1 MNFGRA
7 TAARRRIGVRCLALP
22 LLLLGGVPLLVSA
35 QEKGATT
42 VASTVPSPRVAGTIE
57 LAAGD
62 AMIESSDGKARLPK
76 VGDTLSEGET
86 IVTFPQG
93 ELHVHMEDGA
103 YLSVRENTRL
113 KIAAYVA
120 EGGKNDTSVLELVR
134 GSLRSVTGWIGKFNR
149 SAYQIKTPTAT
160 IGVRGTDHEPT
171 VIAAGDPRGE
181 AGTYD
186 KVNEGRTV
194 LQTGPH
200 AVEVGANQAA
210 FQASSGAARPRVLPS
225 VPAFFKPTPNEQR
238 FVARSREVRETLDTR
253 RIDRRE
259 AVRRGPDGRRE
270 PPSKAAPAS
279 TRSGAPSHSVGPGAA
294 ATREPSPSLHG
305 SKAAP
310 GGPAEKRAG
319 SEGRAGSAAPR
330 SGRPPGSSSV
340 PATSDGSKGPSQHGR
355 AVELDN
361 ARAGR
366 PNAKQHEETGER
378 RAPQG
383 ATGHK
388 K

>member
-1 MNFGRA
+1 M
-7 TAARRRIGVRCLALP
+7 T
-22 LLLLGGVPLLVSA
+22 
-35 QEKGATT
+35 K
-42 VASTVPSPRVAGTIE
+42 
-57 LAAGD
+57 
-62 AMIESSDGKARLPK
+62 
-76 VGDTLSEGET
+76 
-86 IVTFPQG
+86 
-93 ELHVHMEDGA
+93 
-103 YLSVRENTRL
+103 
-113 KIAAYVA
+113 
-120 EGGKNDTSVLELVR
+120 TSVLLLAPSLFLAAAAGAGAETVGNVGAANQSVR
-134 GSLRSVTGWIGKFNR
+134 GTPPGRAARPLSVGVGVENRERIETSAVGSAQIVFRDTSTMTIGRNSAVTIDHFVYDANAGAGRQGVSMAKGVLRFVGGGVSHGSG
-149 SAYQIKTPTAT
+149 AALKTPTAT

-340 PATSDGSKGPSQHGR
+340 PATSNGSKGPSQHGR